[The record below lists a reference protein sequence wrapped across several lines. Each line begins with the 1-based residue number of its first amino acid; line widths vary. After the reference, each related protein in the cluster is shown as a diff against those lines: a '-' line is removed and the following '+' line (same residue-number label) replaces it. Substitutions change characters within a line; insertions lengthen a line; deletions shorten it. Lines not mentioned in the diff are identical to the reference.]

1 MQPLYVISC
10 LKIPA
15 NCLLSS
21 SENVKMERKVQTE
34 IFDVKLHILRHV
46 DNSNGNQFHLAMPC
60 NH

>member
-34 IFDVKLHILRHV
+34 KSLDVKLHIET
-46 DNSNGNQFHLAMPC
+46 C
-60 NH
+60 